1 MGHSRARHE
10 IVPKDLSRLACP
22 STGPGNEEFFGQGA
36 QLAARMAN
44 QKGRKGTGSRSPLRT
59 L

>member
-1 MGHSRARHE
+1 MS
-10 IVPKDLSRLACP
+10 
-22 STGPGNEEFFGQGA
+22 FFGQGA